1 MKKIAG
7 FIVEKR
13 NIIFAIT
20 FIILIL
26 SILGMSKVT
35 VNYDM
40 SSYLPDD
47 SKVKAGM
54 HLMAD
59 EFGDMSTITVMFDN
73 LSPEE
78 QLSKKDELAQIKNV
92 KSVTYDQNDEKYQKE
107 NHSKY
112 ALIISADT
120 YSDEARDTLNA
131 IREKYG
137 DSAYLSGPVVDNDL
151 MIDTLMEEIPII
163 IVIAVFFIF
172 IILFILCDT
181 WTEPFL
187 FMICIGV
194 AVLVNMGT
202 NALFDS
208 VSFMTFAIAALLQMG
223 LSMDYSI
230 MLMNRYNQEKK
241 NNKNATEAMKSALA
255 NAFGAISGSSVTTIV
270 GLLALVFMSFKI
282 GADMGIVL
290 AKGVFISLLSIFTIL
305 PGLIVKFDNLMN
317 KTRKKSLN
325 FNTDLLMKFVG
336 KARFT
341 IVPIA
346 LIAVA
351 SSIMYK
357 DNLDIIYIKNFDNKQ
372 QEYIDGIFG
381 TDNQIILTYKS
392 NEKDE
397 NINSLIDWLENN
409 EHVNSVTAYTNTIE
423 KQYNYSEIA
432 DEIDVEKEKVKLIYQ
447 LYKDKDNTAAHEKIT
462 LYDLIVFL
470 DNNIVSNP
478 VYTELASQEDKD
490 KILDARKELEDG
502 KIKIADAEK
511 EISNG
516 EEEIKANEKKVSDS
530 EKQLASAKKQ
540 LDNAKSE
547 IESNEKK
554 IAESETQIAENEEKL
569 ETSKQEIEKA
579 EKELNSQLESYG
591 RAGATKDDLIQLEE
605 TLRSMGLTDE
615 SEYIKLLEKAISAM
629 DQIETGKQQITTGEE
644 QIKAAKKQLEVG
656 KQQLEKGKKDY
667 SAGLSEYESGKKQ
680 LENGKKELEAG
691 KQKLEDGKNELKANK
706 RLYEVPMSAEELS
719 KEMEMSV
726 SKVNDILEFV
736 RIFGIDVEQDTL
748 RVEDVLDY
756 VYDDILTNETF
767 SQSITEDVKDKLD
780 DGKQKIEDSKSLMV
794 SDNYK
799 RMIISLDLPT
809 ESDDTFAFIK
819 LLNEKI
825 DGTLENENYLLGDT
839 TMAYEMNEGF
849 VGELNFV
856 TILTVIAILVVVLF
870 TLRSI
875 PSSVL
880 LVTIIQSAVYI
891 TTAICVLQGKSVNY
905 VALILVQCI
914 LMGATIDYGIL
925 FDCNYKEQRKDKD
938 RFEALRIAMKNS
950 IKTILTSSLI
960 LFNCCAT
967 VGILMT
973 QKVISQ
979 TCTIIA
985 YGTVCAV
992 IMVIFVL
999 PALTLMLD
1007 KILVHKKNKKISK

>member
-1 MKKIAG
+1 MKRIAD

-13 NIIFAIT
+13 NIIFIIT
-20 FIILIL
+20 LLLLIL
-26 SILGMSKVT
+26 SIIGMTKVN

-54 HLMAD
+54 HLMSD

-78 QLSKKDELAQIKNV
+78 QLSKKDELSQIIHVKN
-92 KSVTYDQNDEKYQKE
+92 VTYDQNDENSQKD

-112 ALIISADT
+112 SLIISADT

-137 DSAYLSGPVVDNDL
+137 DSANISGPVVDNDL
-151 MIDTLMEEIPII
+151 MITTLMQEIPII

-172 IILFILCDT
+172 VILFILCDT
-181 WTEPFL
+181 WVEPFL
-187 FMICIGV
+187 FMTCIGV
-194 AVLVNMGT
+194 AVLLNMGT
-202 NALFDS
+202 NAFFDS

-230 MLMNRYNQEKK
+230 MLMNRFNQEKAK
-241 NNKNATEAMKSALA
+241 AKDAAQAMKTALG
-255 NAFGAISGSSVTTIV
+255 NSFGAILGSSVTTIV
-270 GLLALVFMSFKI
+270 GLLALIFMSFKI

-290 AKGVFISLLSIFTIL
+290 AKGVFISLLCIFTIL
-305 PGLIVKFDNLMN
+305 PGLVVKFDNLMQR
-317 KTRKKSLN
+317 TRKKSLN
-325 FNTDLLMKFVG
+325 VNTDPIMKFVG
-336 KARFT
+336 KARFI

-346 LIAVA
+346 VIVVGA
-351 SSIMYK
+351 SIFYK
-357 DNLDIIYIKNFDNKQ
+357 NNLDIIYVKNFDNKQ
-372 QEYIDGIFG
+372 QEYIDSVYGM
-381 TDNQIILTYKS
+381 DNQIIFVYKS
-392 NEKDE
+392 DEKKE
-397 NINSLIDWLENN
+397 NINSLIEWLE
-409 EHVNSVTAYTNTIE
+409 EQKQVNSVTAYTNTIE
-423 KQYNYSEIA
+423 KQYNYKEIA

-447 LYKDKDNTAAHEKIT
+447 LYRDKDNTAAYEKIT
-462 LYDLIVFL
+462 LYDLIAFL
-470 DNNIVSNP
+470 DNNIISDP
-478 VYTELASQEDKD
+478 AYTELVSQEDKD

-516 EEEIKANEKKVSDS
+516 EKEIKTNEKKIADS

-540 LDNAKSE
+540 LDSAKSE

-554 IAESETQIAENEEKL
+554 ITESEEQIAESEEKL
-569 ETSKQEIEKA
+569 EKSKQEIEKA

-591 RAGATKDDLIQLEE
+591 KAGATKDDLVQLEE
-605 TLRSMGLTDE
+605 TLRSMGLTDD
-615 SEYIKLLEKAISAM
+615 SEYIQLLEKAISAM
-629 DQIETGKQQITTGEE
+629 DQIETGKQQITAGEK
-644 QIKAAKKQLEVG
+644 QLKTAKKQLEDG
-656 KQQLEKGKKDY
+656 KQQLEKGKNDY
-667 SAGLSEYESGKKQ
+667 SAGLKEYEDGKKQ
-680 LENGKKELEAG
+680 LEKGKKELDAGKKELE
-691 KQKLEDGKNELKANK
+691 DGKKELNENK
-706 RLYEVPMSAEELS
+706 RLYEVPMNAEELS

-726 SKVNDILEFV
+726 SEVNDILKIK
-736 RIFGIDVEQDTL
+736 RIFGIDVEQDTHK
-748 RVEDVLDY
+748 VEEVLDF

-767 SQSITEDVKDKLD
+767 SQSITNDVKNKLD

-799 RMIISLDLPT
+799 RMIISLNLPT
-809 ESDDTFAFIK
+809 ETDETFEFIK
-819 LLNEKI
+819 TVYDKI
-825 DGTLENENYLLGDT
+825 DQTIEGENYLLGDT

-856 TILTVIAILVVVLF
+856 TALTIIAILVVVLF
-870 TLRSI
+870 TLHSL
-875 PSSVL
+875 PSSVM
-880 LVTIIQSAVYI
+880 LVAIIQGAVYI

-925 FDCNYKEQRKDKD
+925 FDCNYKEQRKDKNK
-938 RFEALRIAMKNS
+938 FEALRIAMKNS

-973 QKVISQ
+973 QKIISQ

-985 YGTVCAV
+985 YGTVCAAL
-992 IMVIFVL
+992 MVIFVL

-1007 KILVHKKNKKISK
+1007 KIIVRKK